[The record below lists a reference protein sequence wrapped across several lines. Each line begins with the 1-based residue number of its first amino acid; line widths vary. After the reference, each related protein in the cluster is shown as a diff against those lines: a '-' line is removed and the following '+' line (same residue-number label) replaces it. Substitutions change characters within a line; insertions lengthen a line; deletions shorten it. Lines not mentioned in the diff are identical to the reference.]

1 MSFVPSDSGRVVLD
15 TVLDDIKEG
24 KVASCYLICGDE
36 EYLVNDALDKI
47 INLILSGEKS
57 DFNLFYLNGEN
68 EDIGGICE
76 SILTPPLIPGKKVIV
91 VRNSQFEDKEDTETL
106 QDVLKDGLPEGNC
119 LILAANYF
127 VDRRKKLFKIVSDIG
142 VALSFSQVKGEKNQK
157 KLLRDTTKEFLAEK
171 GKKLTAGASLA
182 LERMTGSDLR
192 QFRGA
197 LEKLVIYTG
206 DRSLIEEKDVGAVIE
221 RAKEDSIFDLTS
233 ALAGKNLKRAL
244 LSLNDIQDGG
254 VHYLVILTMV
264 YREIRLLLHAKIFL
278 RSKRLSSFYPEMDYN
293 RFQNSVYPE
302 IKKLADQSGERT
314 GEKSGGFASQHPYV
328 IYKALRNSVR
338 FSFENLVEHLGGL
351 ADADLI
357 LKTTGKNPRLVLERL
372 LIDITAQAEG

>member
-1 MSFVPSDSGRVVLD
+1 VSFVSSDSERAVLD

-24 KVASCYLICGDE
+24 KIPPCYLICGDE

-47 INLILSGEKS
+47 INLVLSRERN

-68 EDIGGICE
+68 EDIGGICDA
-76 SILTPPLIPGKKVIV
+76 ILTPPLIPGRKVIV
-91 VRNSQFEDKEDTETL
+91 VRNLQFENKEDTKTL
-106 QDVLKDGLPEGNC
+106 EDVLRGGLPEGNC
-119 LILAANYF
+119 LILAANSS
-127 VDRRKKLFKIVSDIG
+127 VDKRKKLFKIVSDIG
-142 VALSFSQVKGEKNQK
+142 VVLGFSQVKDEKNRK
-157 KLLRDTTKEFLAEK
+157 KLLRDTTNEFLAEK
-171 GKKLTAGASLA
+171 GKKLTAGASLV
-182 LERMTGSDLR
+182 LEGMTGSDLR

-206 DRSLIEEKDVGAVIE
+206 DRSLIEEKDVVAVIE

-244 LSLNDIQDGG
+244 LSLNDILDSG
-254 VHYLVILTMV
+254 VHYLVILKMA

-278 RSKRLSSFYPEMDYN
+278 RSKRLSSFHPKMDYN

-302 IKKLADQSGERT
+302 IKKLTGQSGEKT
-314 GEKSGGFASQHPYV
+314 GEKSGWFASQHPYV
-328 IYKALRNSVR
+328 IYKALRNSGR
-338 FSFENLVEHLGGL
+338 FSYENLVEHLGAL

-357 LKTTGKNPRLVLERL
+357 LKTTGKKPRLVLERL
-372 LIDITAQAEG
+372 LIDITA

>member
-1 MSFVPSDSGRVVLD
+1 
-15 TVLDDIKEG
+15 
-24 KVASCYLICGDE
+24 
-36 EYLVNDALDKI
+36 
-47 INLILSGEKS
+47 
-57 DFNLFYLNGEN
+57 
-68 EDIGGICE
+68 
-76 SILTPPLIPGKKVIV
+76 
-91 VRNSQFEDKEDTETL
+91 
-106 QDVLKDGLPEGNC
+106 
-119 LILAANYF
+119 
-127 VDRRKKLFKIVSDIG
+127 
-142 VALSFSQVKGEKNQK
+142 
-157 KLLRDTTKEFLAEK
+157 LRDTTKEFLAEK
-171 GKKLTAGASLA
+171 GKRLTAGASLA

-192 QFRGA
+192 EFRGA

-278 RSKRLSSFYPEMDYN
+278 KSERMGSFYPEMDYN
-293 RFQNSVYPE
+293 RFQNSVYPDM
-302 IKKLADQSGERT
+302 KKLTGQSGERAGERA

-328 IYKALRNSVR
+328 IYKALRNSGR
-338 FSFENLVEHLGGL
+338 FSFENLVGHLEAL

-372 LIDITAQAEG
+372 LIDITA